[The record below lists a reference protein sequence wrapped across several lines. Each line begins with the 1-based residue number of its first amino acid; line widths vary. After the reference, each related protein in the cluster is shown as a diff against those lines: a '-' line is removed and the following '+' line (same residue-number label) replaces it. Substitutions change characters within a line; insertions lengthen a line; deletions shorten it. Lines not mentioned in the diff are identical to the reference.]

1 MIAFEHNEVYE
12 VACSARSLDFFL
24 YNSRSR
30 QGGLEWVY
38 WRHGVSAHAAANRLF
53 AVRLL
58 TDCEGRDLAYDFE
71 AGKYIDPEEH
81 PEAGWIR
88 PEACLDHSGGV
99 IVRFRGEAANAPLNG
114 GLAAHP
120 RTAPLTLAQLM
131 RGSDLPIR
139 VEIRSRTST
148 MSAWRNRILELRLKK
163 IDNDL
168 MYPAQESIA
177 APRARYAG
185 AGV

>member
-1 MIAFEHNEVYE
+1 MIAFEQNGIHE

-24 YNSRSR
+24 YNTRSR

-99 IVRFRGEAANAPLNG
+99 IVRFRGEAPNAPQNG

-120 RTAPLTLAQLM
+120 RTVPLTLAQLM

-139 VEIRSRTST
+139 VEIRSRLST
-148 MSAWRNRILELRLKK
+148 MSPWRNRILELRVKK
-163 IDNDL
+163 LDDAFAHPSREPV
-168 MYPAQESIA
+168 MVPVT
-177 APRARYAG
+177 RYAG